1 MKRTTLILIAAF
13 ALVFSACKTQ
23 QTVTQPPITSGNG
36 LGEEIALPCVD
47 ESMDDADNYRAM
59 GTAENVNQQNARDA
73 AFDAAKTMLQKRL
86 GGLVKGLSTSYSRTV
101 AGDAQQEKVQRIME
115 GEMYTVVEKML
126 NDAGKTCEKMYKNES
141 GNYVSYIAIKVPKA
155 EMIDQMST
163 KLSAN
168 EELEIEFNRDQ
179 FRKFAEKKMKEME
192 EYKGE

>member
-1 MKRTTLILIAAF
+1 MKRTTLILIAAA

-23 QTVTQPPITSGNG
+23 QTVTTTTPPPGRT
-36 LGEEIALPCVD
+36 EIELPCVD
-47 ESMDDADNYRAM
+47 ESMDNDDYYRAM
-59 GTAENVNQQNARDA
+59 GTAENVNMQNARTA
-73 AFDAAKTMLQKRL
+73 AFDAAKSMLKRRL
-86 GGLVKGLSTSYSRTV
+86 GGLVKGLSTDYSRSV
-101 AGDAQQEKVQRIME
+101 AGDTQQDKVQRIME

-126 NDAGKTCEKMYKNES
+126 NDAAKTCEKMYQNAS
-141 GNYVSYIAIKVPKA
+141 GNYESYIAIQVSKK
-155 EMIDQMST
+155 EMVNQMST